1 MAQLVL
7 VRSMNARHFLVIIA
21 GVLTLADTNARGSTH
36 ITAEQ
41 ARQWALSTPQ
51 PRYPEAARLRRIT
64 GLGYFKLRVDRA
76 TGRVKELTVLRST
89 GNQLLDASAIS
100 TLRQW
105 RFRGGGVLPS
115 IRQISPSSRDPFA
128 DRDLFIGVP
137 VHFVLQSNGVI
148 TKT

>member
-1 MAQLVL
+1 
-7 VRSMNARHFLVIIA
+7 MNARHFLVIIA

-76 TGRVKELTVLRST
+76 TGRVKELTVLWST

-115 IRQISPSSRDPFA
+115 IKQISPSSRDPFA

-137 VHFVLQSNGVI
+137 VHFVLQRNGVI